1 MNDTVNTGVTVFCGQ
16 CGHKNAPGFNFCQSC
31 GTQAGLPQEDAS
43 AGQTDNAAAQPSMT
57 LLKAVGIYAAAILL
71 HIALFNLFPNGIVLA
86 YLACGFVMT
95 RIVMG
100 GLIEWH
106 PNFNTLDNV
115 VGSKM
120 SMFALWPIQMP
131 TLLLKLIFNK
141 VM

>member
-1 MNDTVNTGVTVFCGQ
+1 MSEISSAGVSVFCGQ

-31 GTQAGLPQEDAS
+31 GTQG
-43 AGQTDNAAAQPSMT
+43 GQAETAALGSDTVAQPSMT
-57 LLKAVGIYAAAILL
+57 LLKATAIYAGAILL
-71 HIALFNLFPNGIVLA
+71 HVVLFYILLDAVAFA

-95 RIVMG
+95 RVVMR

-115 VGSKM
+115 FSAKM
-120 SMFALWPIQMP
+120 SMFVLWPIQMP
-131 TLLLKLIFNK
+131 SLLFKLMVNK